1 MIWNN
6 RLQIFRDFETDL
18 GLPKWQHKVSS
29 VNEQVAS
36 GGFIT
41 TRLRSIG
48 VSETSS
54 VLANSIY
61 EDEVAFYD
69 WAAMSW
75 WQRLWH
81 SLKNIFGG
89 KKKRVLPEPKRPS
102 LKEIKRVF
110 ERVVENAS
118 LLSSVAAENHGDS
131 MQVGDL
137 LLELAAYSK
146 LLEQAKGNGQTA
158 FAEKLQDACVVF
170 LYEGVLAACGFN
182 RFISEE
188 MLIDFLT
195 MHTDKKAAEAEA
207 TKTESTR
214 TRYYSGFRLD
224 WMKNFVRVLPPEV
237 AHKKKLADSLLVF
250 DNYVVFHYDPEQAAS
265 AMTKA
270 EEEALRRDPIL
281 FGVVKGSKKLYFI
294 ADWVDEYCDLTLQE
308 VVDKLKDANYDDS
321 SFELRITEYRKKLG
335 DIGEALL
342 SSELKELDE
351 IAAIVRT
358 WLV

>member
-6 RLQIFRDFETDL
+6 RLEIFRNFETDL
-18 GLPKWQHKVSS
+18 GLPKWRHKTGSVS
-29 VNEQVAS
+29 EQ
-36 GGFIT
+36 
-41 TRLRSIG
+41 G
-48 VSETSS
+48 VSESGFIMSSRIRNMGISESGVLTTS
-54 VLANSIY
+54 SIY
-61 EDEVAFYD
+61 EDEAAFYN

-81 SLKNIFGG
+81 SLKNIVGS
-89 KKKRVLPEPKRPS
+89 KKKRVSSEPKRPS
-102 LKEIKRVF
+102 LKEIKGVF
-110 ERVVENAS
+110 EKVVENTS
-118 LLSSVAAENHGDS
+118 FLSSVAAENHGDS
-131 MQVGDL
+131 TQVGNL

-146 LLEQAKGNGQTA
+146 LLKQAKSNGQTA
-158 FAEKLQDACVVF
+158 FVEQLQDACLVF

-182 RFISEE
+182 RFVSEE

-195 MHTDKKAAEAEA
+195 MHTDKKAVETEA
-207 TKTESTR
+207 TKTESI
-214 TRYYSGFRLD
+214 RYYSGFQLD
-224 WMKNFVRVLPPEV
+224 WMKNFIRVLPPEV
-237 AHKKKLADSLLVF
+237 ANKKKLADSLLVF

-308 VVDKLKDANYDDS
+308 VVDKLKGANYDDS
-321 SFELRITEYRKKLG
+321 SFELKITEYRKKLG

-342 SSELKELDE
+342 NSELKELDE
-351 IAAIVRT
+351 IASVVRT
-358 WLV
+358 WLA